1 MLSNLPDAQNAT
13 PQEYLTYL
21 GDEWSDRESLN
32 QVMNDFMFPYLS
44 ETSIVAEIGCGG
56 GRIAVRVA
64 PRVKKLYCFDIAE
77 EMIKRAKEALK
88 ERQNVEFYLITKP
101 QLPSFLHG
109 TLDFIYS
116 FDVFPHVDLHTLW
129 KYIQEISMGLK
140 KSGKAFIHTANIIT
154 PLGWSR
160 FVQQDKYTP
169 GGFYFLSPE
178 IVHTLIDKANGFK
191 IIKTSQHS
199 VSNNM
204 YYNRDYLIVL
214 EKM

>member
-1 MLSNLPDAQNAT
+1 LL
-13 PQEYLTYL
+13 
-21 GDEWSDRESLN
+21 
-32 QVMNDFMFPYLS
+32 
-44 ETSIVAEIGCGG
+44 

-129 KYIQEISMGLK
+129 KVLLDNSVALVGHYFVSLLRTSCSCFLQYIQEISMGLK